1 MKKTKEQ
8 NKKLKL
14 FKKLVIGVGY
24 VWTLAFLC
32 SALFREEKRNL
43 HLYPWTIYVGVAILV
58 VGFAIIIYYSW
69 LSKKVKKMRN
79 RLSVYWQSVIFM
91 ILAIYLFLYVF
102 WLSYMS
108 VYYSYLACLLTG
120 VVLGTRITNYINKKD
135 GDE

>member
-1 MKKTKEQ
+1 MK
-8 NKKLKL
+8 N
-14 FKKLVIGVGY
+14 
-24 VWTLAFLC
+24 
-32 SALFREEKRNL
+32 
-43 HLYPWTIYVGVAILV
+43 
-58 VGFAIIIYYSW
+58 W
-69 LSKKVKKMRN
+69 LSI
-79 RLSVYWQSVIFM
+79 YWQSVIFM